1 MDQPDEASRPRLL
14 HREVLSVMKRLPVLR
29 LCVLVASVSGLSV
42 LAGCVAPAA
51 KPNDPY
57 YAPVLPRTP
66 LPSAASNGSIYQA
79 GFEQNLYGDR
89 KAYRVG
95 DIITIT
101 LSERMAASKAASSD
115 ISKSSNTS
123 IGLTSL
129 FGAGV
134 STKNPVGGGN
144 LSLNAGYSGDRD
156 ASGDGKAAQSNS
168 LTGSVTVTVADV
180 LPNGI
185 LSVRGE
191 KWMTL
196 NTGDELV
203 RIAGLVRA
211 DDIATDNTV
220 SSTRVADARI
230 TYSGTGA
237 FADSSQPGWFDR
249 FFLSPL
255 FPF

>member
-1 MDQPDEASRPRLL
+1 MNRL
-14 HREVLSVMKRLPVLR
+14 MI
-29 LCVLVASVSGLSV
+29 VSLLGI
-42 LAGCVAPAA
+42 ATAMGGCVNPPP

-66 LPSAASNGSIYQA
+66 LPAAQNNGAIYQA
-79 GFEQNLYGDR
+79 GFEQNLYDDR
-89 KAYRVG
+89 KAFRVG

-101 LSERMAASKAASSD
+101 LNEKTQASKKANSD
-115 ISKSSNTS
+115 IQKDSKTKM
-123 IGLTSL
+123 GLTSL
-129 FGAGV
+129 FGSGM
-134 STKNPVGGGN
+134 TTNNPIGGGD
-144 LSLNAGYSGDRD
+144 LSLSAEYGGSRD
-156 ASGDGKAAQSNS
+156 AKGDSQAGQSNS
-168 LTGSVTVTVADV
+168 LTGSITVTVAEV

-196 NTGDELV
+196 NTGNELV

-237 FADSSQPGWFDR
+237 FADASQPGWLDR

-255 FPF
+255 WPF

>member
-1 MDQPDEASRPRLL
+1 MNRL
-14 HREVLSVMKRLPVLR
+14 MI
-29 LCVLVASVSGLSV
+29 VSLLGIATALG
-42 LAGCVAPAA
+42 GCVNPPP

-66 LPSAASNGSIYQA
+66 LPAAQNNGAIYQA
-79 GFEQNLYGDR
+79 GFEQNLYDDR
-89 KAYRVG
+89 KAFRVG

-101 LSERMAASKAASSD
+101 LNEKTQASKKANSD
-115 ISKSSNTS
+115 IQKDSKTKMV
-123 IGLTSL
+123 LTSL
-129 FGAGV
+129 FGSGM
-134 STKNPVGGGN
+134 TTNNPIGGGD
-144 LSLNAGYSGDRD
+144 LSLSAEYGGSRD
-156 ASGDGKAAQSNS
+156 AKGDSQAGQSNS
-168 LTGSVTVTVADV
+168 LTGSITVTVAEV

-196 NTGDELV
+196 NTGNELV

-237 FADSSQPGWFDR
+237 FADASQPGWLDR

-255 FPF
+255 WPF

>member
-1 MDQPDEASRPRLL
+1 MNRPMILLPLLASL
-14 HREVLSVMKRLPVLR
+14 VLS
-29 LCVLVASVSGLSV
+29 
-42 LAGCVAPAA
+42 GCVTPPP
-51 KPNDPY
+51 KPDDPY

-66 LPSAASNGSIYQA
+66 LPAAQNSGAIYQP
-79 GFEQNLYGDR
+79 GFETNLYDDR

-101 LSERMAASKAASSD
+101 LSERTQASKKAGSSM
-115 ISKSSNTS
+115 SKDSSANL
-123 IGLTSL
+123 GLTSL
-129 FGAGV
+129 FGGGV
-134 STKNPVGGGN
+134 SIDNPSTSLN
-144 LSLNAGYSGDRD
+144 PLKAEDLSLDVGYSGTRD
-156 ASGDGKAAQSNS
+156 TDGESDANQSNS
-168 LTGSVTVTVADV
+168 LTGSITVTVAEV
-180 LPNGI
+180 LPNVI
-185 LSVRGE
+185 LAVRGE

-220 SSTRVADARI
+220 SSTRIANARI

-237 FADSSQPGWFDR
+237 FADASQPGWFDR
-249 FFLSPL
+249 FFMNPL

>member
-1 MDQPDEASRPRLL
+1 MSRLL
-14 HREVLSVMKRLPVLR
+14 SVFALGGAVL
-29 LCVLVASVSGLSV
+29 
-42 LAGCVAPAA
+42 LAGCVGPTP

-66 LPSAASNGSIYQA
+66 LPAAANNGSIYQA
-79 GFEQNLYGDR
+79 GFEQNLYSDR
-89 KAYRVG
+89 KAFRVG

-101 LSERMAASKAASSD
+101 LNERTQASKNANSQ
-115 ISKSSNTS
+115 IGKNSKAEL
-123 IGLTSL
+123 GLTSL
-129 FGAGV
+129 FG
-134 STKNPVGGGN
+134 SSLTTNNPLGSN
-144 LSLNAGYSGDRD
+144 DLSLSAGYSGDR
-156 ASGDGKAAQSNS
+156 ATKGDSKAAQGNT
-168 LTGSVTVTVADV
+168 LTGSITVTVADV

-185 LSVRGE
+185 IAVRGE

-203 RIAGLVRA
+203 RIAGMVRA

-220 SSTRVADARI
+220 PSTRVADARI
-230 TYSGTGA
+230 TYSGTGS
-237 FADSSQPGWFDR
+237 FADASQPGWFDR

>member
-1 MDQPDEASRPRLL
+1 MNRFVS
-14 HREVLSVMKRLPVLR
+14 VLAL
-29 LCVLVASVSGLSV
+29 SGITA
-42 LAGCVAPAA
+42 LAGCVVPPP

-66 LPSAASNGSIYQA
+66 LPAAANNGSIYQA
-79 GFEQNLYGDR
+79 GFEQNLYSDR
-89 KAYRVG
+89 KAFRVG

-101 LSERMAASKAASSD
+101 LNERTQASKNANSQID
-115 ISKSSNTS
+115 KTS
-123 IGLTSL
+123 ETSVGLTSL
-129 FGAGV
+129 FGSGL
-134 STKNPVGGGN
+134 TTNNPIGSN
-144 LSLNAGYSGDRD
+144 DLSLNAGYGADRASKGDSKSG
-156 ASGDGKAAQSNS
+156 QSNS
-168 LTGSVTVTVADV
+168 LTGSITVTVADV

-185 LSVRGE
+185 IAVRGE
-191 KWMTL
+191 KWLTL

-220 SSTRVADARI
+220 PSTRVADARI

-237 FADSSQPGWFDR
+237 FADASQPGWFDR
-249 FFLSPL
+249 FFLSPM

>member
-1 MDQPDEASRPRLL
+1 MNRPMILFPLLASL
-14 HREVLSVMKRLPVLR
+14 VLS
-29 LCVLVASVSGLSV
+29 
-42 LAGCVAPAA
+42 GCVTPPP
-51 KPNDPY
+51 KPDDPY

-66 LPSAASNGSIYQA
+66 LPAAQNSGAIYQP
-79 GFEQNLYGDR
+79 GFETNLYDDR

-101 LSERMAASKAASSD
+101 LSERTQASKKAGSSM
-115 ISKSSNTS
+115 SKDSSANL
-123 IGLTSL
+123 GLTSL
-129 FGAGV
+129 FGGGV
-134 STKNPVGGGN
+134 SIDNPSTSLN
-144 LSLNAGYSGDRD
+144 PLKAEDLSLDVGYSGTRD
-156 ASGDGKAAQSNS
+156 TDGESDANQSNS
-168 LTGSVTVTVADV
+168 LTGSITVTVAEV

-185 LSVRGE
+185 LAVRGE

-220 SSTRVADARI
+220 SSTRIANARI

-237 FADSSQPGWFDR
+237 FADASQPGWFDR
-249 FFLSPL
+249 FFMNPL

>member
-1 MDQPDEASRPRLL
+1 MLRLL
-14 HREVLSVMKRLPVLR
+14 FPLTFLLLLS
-29 LCVLVASVSGLSV
+29 
-42 LAGCVAPAA
+42 GCMAPAA
-51 KPNDPY
+51 KPNEPY

-66 LPSAASNGSIYQA
+66 LPVEQNNGAIYQS
-79 GFEQNLYGDR
+79 GFGMNLFDDR

-101 LSERMAASKAASSD
+101 LNERTQASKSANSQLSKDSSA
-115 ISKSSNTS
+115 N

-129 FGAGV
+129 FGGAVSATNPLTSNTMTLGAEFAGERDNNG
-134 STKNPVGGGN
+134 SAK
-144 LSLNAGYSGDRD
+144 AG
-156 ASGDGKAAQSNS
+156 QSNS
-168 LTGSVTVTVADV
+168 LTGSITVTVAEV

-196 NTGDELV
+196 NTGEELV
-203 RIAGLVRA
+203 RIAGLIRS
-211 DDIATDNTV
+211 DDIGTDNTV

-237 FADSSQPGWFDR
+237 FADASQPGWLSR
-249 FFLSPL
+249 FFMSPMW
-255 FPF
+255 PF

>member
-1 MDQPDEASRPRLL
+1 MNRL
-14 HREVLSVMKRLPVLR
+14 MI
-29 LCVLVASVSGLSV
+29 VSLLGIATALG
-42 LAGCVAPAA
+42 GCVNPPP

-66 LPSAASNGSIYQA
+66 LPAAQNNGAIYQA
-79 GFEQNLYGDR
+79 GFEQNLYDDR
-89 KAYRVG
+89 KAFRVG

-101 LSERMAASKAASSD
+101 LNEKTQASKKANSD
-115 ISKSSNTS
+115 IQKDSKTKM
-123 IGLTSL
+123 GLTSL
-129 FGAGV
+129 FGSGM
-134 STKNPVGGGN
+134 TTNNPIGGGD
-144 LSLNAGYSGDRD
+144 LSLSAEYGGSRD
-156 ASGDGKAAQSNS
+156 AKGDSQAGQSNS
-168 LTGSVTVTVADV
+168 LTGSITVTVAEV

-196 NTGDELV
+196 NTGNELV

-237 FADSSQPGWFDR
+237 FADAGQPGWLDR

-255 FPF
+255 WPF

>member
-1 MDQPDEASRPRLL
+1 MKPLYS
-14 HREVLSVMKRLPVLR
+14 VLALGAVTF
-29 LCVLVASVSGLSV
+29 
-42 LAGCVAPAA
+42 LAGCVSPPPR
-51 KPNDPY
+51 PNDPY

-66 LPSAASNGSIYQA
+66 LPAAANNGSIYQA
-79 GFEQNLYGDR
+79 GFEQNLYSDR
-89 KAYRVG
+89 KAFRIG

-101 LSERMAASKAASSD
+101 LNEKTQASKNANSA
-115 ISKSSNTS
+115 IGKNSNTS

-129 FGAGV
+129 FGGGL
-134 STKNPVGGGN
+134 TTNNPLGSGD
-144 LSLNAGYSGDRD
+144 LSLDAGYSGSR
-156 ASGDGKAAQSNS
+156 ATKGDSKAGQGNS
-168 LTGSVTVTVADV
+168 LTGSITVTVADV

-185 LSVRGE
+185 IAVRGE

-237 FADSSQPGWFDR
+237 FADASQPGWFDR

>member
-1 MDQPDEASRPRLL
+1 
-14 HREVLSVMKRLPVLR
+14 MKRFVSVLA
-29 LCVLVASVSGLSV
+29 LSGVVS
-42 LAGCVAPAA
+42 LAGCVAPTPR
-51 KPNDPY
+51 PNDPY

-66 LPSAASNGSIYQA
+66 LPAAANNGSIYQA
-79 GFEQNLYGDR
+79 GFEQNLYSDR
-89 KAYRVG
+89 KAFRVG

-101 LSERMAASKAASSD
+101 LNERTQASKNANSQMDKNSD
-115 ISKSSNTS
+115 NK

-129 FGAGV
+129 FG
-134 STKNPVGGGN
+134 SSLTTNNPIGSN
-144 LSLNAGYSGDRD
+144 DLSLNAGYSADRSTKGD
-156 ASGDGKAAQSNS
+156 AKSGQSNS
-168 LTGSVTVTVADV
+168 LTGSITVTVADV

-185 LSVRGE
+185 IAVRGE
-191 KWMTL
+191 KWLTL

-203 RIAGLVRA
+203 RIAGMVRA

-237 FADSSQPGWFDR
+237 FADTSQPGWFDR

>member
-1 MDQPDEASRPRLL
+1 MNRFVS
-14 HREVLSVMKRLPVLR
+14 VLALSGV
-29 LCVLVASVSGLSV
+29 VS
-42 LAGCVAPAA
+42 LAGCVAPTP

-66 LPSAASNGSIYQA
+66 LPAAANNGSIYQA
-79 GFEQNLYGDR
+79 GFEQNLYSDR
-89 KAYRVG
+89 KAFRVG

-101 LSERMAASKAASSD
+101 LNEKTQASKGANSQID
-115 ISKSSNTS
+115 KTSKTS

-129 FGAGV
+129 FGGGL
-134 STKNPVGGGN
+134 TTNNPVGSGD
-144 LSLNAGYSGDRD
+144 LSLNAGYSGDRATNG
-156 ASGDGKAAQSNS
+156 ASKSGQSNS
-168 LTGSVTVTVADV
+168 LTGSITVTVADV

-185 LSVRGE
+185 IAVRGE

-196 NTGDELV
+196 NSGDELV

-237 FADSSQPGWFDR
+237 FADASQPGWFDR

>member
-1 MDQPDEASRPRLL
+1 MNRFVS
-14 HREVLSVMKRLPVLR
+14 VLALSGV
-29 LCVLVASVSGLSV
+29 VA
-42 LAGCVAPAA
+42 LAGCVAPTP

-66 LPSAASNGSIYQA
+66 LPAAANNGSIYQA
-79 GFEQNLYGDR
+79 GFEQNLYSDR
-89 KAYRVG
+89 KAFRVG

-101 LSERMAASKAASSD
+101 LNERTQASKGANSQID
-115 ISKSSNTS
+115 KTSKTG
-123 IGLTSL
+123 IGLSSL
-129 FGAGV
+129 FGGGL
-134 STKNPVGGGN
+134 STNNPVGSGD
-144 LSLNAGYSGDRD
+144 LSLDVGYSGDRATNG
-156 ASGDGKAAQSNS
+156 ASKSGQSNS
-168 LTGSVTVTVADV
+168 LTGSITVTVADV

-185 LSVRGE
+185 IAVRGE

-196 NTGDELV
+196 NSGDELV

-237 FADSSQPGWFDR
+237 FADASQPGWFDR

>member
-1 MDQPDEASRPRLL
+1 MNRFVS
-14 HREVLSVMKRLPVLR
+14 VLALSGV
-29 LCVLVASVSGLSV
+29 VS
-42 LAGCVAPAA
+42 LAGCVAPTP

-66 LPSAASNGSIYQA
+66 LPAAANNGSIYQA
-79 GFEQNLYGDR
+79 GFEQNLYSDR
-89 KAYRVG
+89 KAFRVG

-101 LSERMAASKAASSD
+101 LNERTQASKNANSQMDKNSD
-115 ISKSSNTS
+115 NKV
-123 IGLTSL
+123 GLTSL
-129 FGAGV
+129 FG
-134 STKNPVGGGN
+134 SSLTTNNPIGGN
-144 LSLNAGYSGDRD
+144 DLSLNAGYSADRSTKGD
-156 ASGDGKAAQSNS
+156 AKSGQSNS
-168 LTGSVTVTVADV
+168 LTGSITVTVADV

-185 LSVRGE
+185 IAVRGE
-191 KWMTL
+191 KWLTL

-237 FADSSQPGWFDR
+237 FADTSQPGWFDR

>member
-1 MDQPDEASRPRLL
+1 MNRLMIFL
-14 HREVLSVMKRLPVLR
+14 ALLGPLALS
-29 LCVLVASVSGLSV
+29 
-42 LAGCVAPAA
+42 GCMAPAP

-66 LPSAASNGSIYQA
+66 LPASQNNGSIYQA
-79 GFEQNLYGDR
+79 GFENNLFGDR

-101 LSERMAASKAASSD
+101 LNERTQASKNSNSQ
-115 ISKSSNTS
+115 ISKDSSANL
-123 IGLTSL
+123 GVPNL
-129 FGAGV
+129 FGMAV
-134 STKNPVGGGN
+134 SPKNPLAG
-144 LSLNAGYSGDRD
+144 LSALGMTNDTLGLD
-156 ASGDGKAAQSNS
+156 ASFDATRSADGAGQAGQSNS
-168 LTGSVTVTVADV
+168 LTGSITVSVAEV
-180 LPNGI
+180 MPNGI
-185 LSVRGE
+185 LLVRGE

-220 SSTRVADARI
+220 SSTRIADARI

-237 FADSSQPGWFDR
+237 FADASQPGWMSR
-249 FFLSPL
+249 FFLSPMW
-255 FPF
+255 PF

>member
-1 MDQPDEASRPRLL
+1 MNRFVS
-14 HREVLSVMKRLPVLR
+14 VLALSG
-29 LCVLVASVSGLSV
+29 VAA
-42 LAGCVAPAA
+42 LAGCVPTTP

-66 LPSAASNGSIYQA
+66 LAAAANNGSIYQA

-89 KAYRVG
+89 KAFRVG

-101 LSERMAASKAASSD
+101 LNEKTQASKNANSQID
-115 ISKSSNTS
+115 KTSKTS

-129 FGAGV
+129 FG
-134 STKNPVGGGN
+134 STPNVNNPVG
-144 LSLNAGYSGDRD
+144 SGDLTLD
-156 ASGDGKAAQSNS
+156 ASYNGDRATKGDSKAGQGNS
-168 LTGSVTVTVADV
+168 LIGSITVTVADV

-185 LSVRGE
+185 IAVRGE

-220 SSTRVADARI
+220 SSTRIADARI
-230 TYSGTGA
+230 TYSGTGS
-237 FADSSQPGWFDR
+237 FADASQPGWFDR

>member
-1 MDQPDEASRPRLL
+1 MNRLII
-14 HREVLSVMKRLPVLR
+14 VLSMLAL
-29 LCVLVASVSGLSV
+29 AALS
-42 LAGCVAPAA
+42 GCVSPPP
-51 KPNDPY
+51 KPDDPY

-66 LPSAASNGSIYQA
+66 LPAAQNNGSIYQA
-79 GFEQNLYGDR
+79 GFENNLFDDR
-89 KAYRVG
+89 KAHRVG

-101 LSERMAASKAASSD
+101 LNERTQASKNAGSQIKKDSSAD
-115 ISKSSNTS
+115 

-129 FGAGV
+129 FGGAV
-134 STKNPVGGGN
+134 SAANPFSDN
-144 LSLNAGYSGDRD
+144 QLSLGAEYSASRDTSGD
-156 ASGDGKAAQSNS
+156 SKAAQGNS
-168 LTGSVTVTVADV
+168 LNGSITVTVAEV

-196 NTGDELV
+196 NTGNELV

-220 SSTRVADARI
+220 PSTRIADARI

-237 FADSSQPGWFDR
+237 FADASQPGWLDR
-249 FFLSPL
+249 FFVSPL
-255 FPF
+255 WPF

>member
-1 MDQPDEASRPRLL
+1 MSRL
-14 HREVLSVMKRLPVLR
+14 
-29 LCVLVASVSGLSV
+29 LSV
-42 LAGCVAPAA
+42 LALGAAALLAGCVSPPP
-51 KPNDPY
+51 KPDDPY

-66 LPSAASNGSIYQA
+66 LPAAANNGSIYQA
-79 GFEQNLYGDR
+79 GFEQNMYGDR
-89 KAYRVG
+89 KAFRVG

-101 LSERMAASKAASSD
+101 LNEKTQASKNAGSQIAKNSD
-115 ISKSSNTS
+115 AS

-134 STKNPVGGGN
+134 STNNPFGSGD
-144 LSLNAGYSGDRD
+144 LSLDASYSGSR
-156 ASGDGKAAQSNS
+156 ATKGDSKAAQGNT
-168 LTGSVTVTVADV
+168 LIGSVTVTVADV

-185 LSVRGE
+185 LAVRGE

-220 SSTRVADARI
+220 SSTRIADARI
-230 TYSGTGA
+230 TYSGTGS
-237 FADSSQPGWFDR
+237 FADANQPGWFDR

-255 FPF
+255 WPF

>member
-1 MDQPDEASRPRLL
+1 MNRL
-14 HREVLSVMKRLPVLR
+14 MI
-29 LCVLVASVSGLSV
+29 VSLLGIATALG
-42 LAGCVAPAA
+42 GCVSPPP

-66 LPSAASNGSIYQA
+66 LPAAQNNGAIYQA
-79 GFEQNLYGDR
+79 GFEQNLYDDR
-89 KAYRVG
+89 KAFRVG

-101 LSERMAASKAASSD
+101 LNEKTQASKKANSD
-115 ISKSSNTS
+115 IQKDSKTKM
-123 IGLTSL
+123 GLTSL
-129 FGAGV
+129 FGSGM
-134 STKNPVGGGN
+134 TTNNPIGGGDLG
-144 LSLNAGYSGDRD
+144 LSAEYGGSRD
-156 ASGDGKAAQSNS
+156 AKGDSQAGQSNS
-168 LTGSVTVTVADV
+168 LTGSITVTVAEV

-196 NTGDELV
+196 NTGNELV

-237 FADSSQPGWFDR
+237 FADASQPGWLDR

-255 FPF
+255 WPF

>member
-1 MDQPDEASRPRLL
+1 MNRL
-14 HREVLSVMKRLPVLR
+14 MI
-29 LCVLVASVSGLSV
+29 VSLLGIATALG
-42 LAGCVAPAA
+42 GCVNPPP

-66 LPSAASNGSIYQA
+66 LPAAQNNGAIYQA
-79 GFEQNLYGDR
+79 GFEQNLYDDR
-89 KAYRVG
+89 KAFRVG

-101 LSERMAASKAASSD
+101 LNEKTQASKKANSD
-115 ISKSSNTS
+115 IQKDSKTKM
-123 IGLTSL
+123 GLTSL
-129 FGAGV
+129 FGSGM
-134 STKNPVGGGN
+134 TTNNPIGGGD
-144 LSLNAGYSGDRD
+144 LSLSAEYGGSRD
-156 ASGDGKAAQSNS
+156 AKGDSQAGQSNS
-168 LTGSVTVTVADV
+168 LTGSITVTVAEV

-191 KWMTL
+191 KWMPL
-196 NTGDELV
+196 NTGNELV

-237 FADSSQPGWFDR
+237 FADASQPGWLDR

-255 FPF
+255 WPF